1 MTKCWYAYYCISLC
15 SKYTKS
21 IQYDCQKRVCDRFT
35 EVKQRKGTRNG
46 CFFLFLSS
54 SFFYHFGCLFS
65 SLKLLYNIHRLNKK
79 ALFYFFLFLSVFLI
93 VKSIQSNF
101 FDLMVSY
108 NLLHSI
114 KCN

>member
-1 MTKCWYAYYCISLC
+1 MTKCWYAYYYISLS

-54 SFFYHFGCLFS
+54 SFFLSLWLFIFLTKAVIQHSQTQQKS
-65 SLKLLYNIHRLNKK
+65 SFL
-79 ALFYFFLFLSVFLI
+79 FFLIFI
-93 VKSIQSNF
+93 RF
-101 FDLMVSY
+101 FNCKKY
-108 NLLHSI
+108 TKQLL
-114 KCN
+114 